1 MSSPRY
7 EPRSYLQESARG
19 DFGRFPARVLPWVPK
34 PGRGRTVVDGRA
46 VFDDVEVVRWR
57 AARMQND
64 LVNRIQGQIL
74 LDRHAVSRIAQ
85 AGGFSV
91 ERLRKVLRGEA
102 ILRLEDLAAISV
114 ATGLEVR
121 LQLRDGLAEAVA
133 IDL

>member
-1 MSSPRY
+1 
-7 EPRSYLQESARG
+7 
-19 DFGRFPARVLPWVPK
+19 
-34 PGRGRTVVDGRA
+34 
-46 VFDDVEVVRWR
+46 
-57 AARMQND
+57 MQND

-102 ILRLEDLAAISV
+102 ILRLEELAAISV